1 MITFKNLQEIMEKT
15 VDWERKLNDL
25 YEVAQF
31 GVKNQESKK
40 LISFLKERQDANLEV
55 LEGIDVK
62 KYGPSEF
69 VKFVDDYRGNEL
81 IPNQN
86 IHRDSTPEE
95 IFATILEY
103 EEKLEKFYG
112 MIADQV
118 NSESQRDLFESLQR
132 FKEGQTDRIKNF
144 VRAG

>member
-95 IFATILEY
+95 ILGRA
-103 EEKLEKFYG
+103 
-112 MIADQV
+112 
-118 NSESQRDLFESLQR
+118 N
-132 FKEGQTDRIKNF
+132 GQN
-144 VRAG
+144 